1 MPQTLVEL
9 GAAVD
14 APIMHIATANGFPP
28 QTYLP
33 MLRAWLAD
41 YRVICFPPRALWGP
55 QPPPTDYQDW
65 RALADDLLA
74 AFAAQ
79 DMRGIVALGHSL
91 GAIVSLLAVIK
102 EPQRFKALI
111 LLDPVFLL
119 PKALDEIG
127 AAWQR
132 QAIDRL
138 PLVAGAKRRRRFF
151 DNRNDALAHFRA
163 KPLFADW
170 SDEALRLYVEYGLQ
184 ARASQA
190 GIELAWSPEW
200 EAWYFSTVYLKIWET
215 LPRLNG
221 LVPTLIVR
229 GAASD
234 AFARQALDMVKL
246 MLPSAAYHEMAA
258 QGHLF
263 PQSAPPATS
272 QAVQA
277 WLESAFE

>member
-1 MPQTLVEL
+1 MPQTPVEL

-41 YRVICFPPRALWGP
+41 YRVICFPPRALWGG
-55 QPPPTDYQDW
+55 QPPPGYQDW

-79 DMRGIVALGHSL
+79 DMRGMVALGHSL
-91 GAIVSLLAVIK
+91 GAIVSLLAAIQ

-127 AAWQR
+127 MAWEQ

-151 DNRNDALAHFRA
+151 DNRDDALAHFRA

-170 SDEALRLYVEYGLQ
+170 SDEALRLYVEYGTQ
-184 ARASQA
+184 ARADQA

-200 EAWYFSTVYLKIWET
+200 EAWYFSTVYLKIWEA

-221 LVPTLIVR
+221 LVPTLIMR

-234 AFARQALDMVKL
+234 AFVRQALEEVKL
-246 MLPSAAYHEMAA
+246 MLPSATYYEMAA

-263 PQSAPPATS
+263 PQSAPQTTS
-272 QAVQA
+272 QMIQA